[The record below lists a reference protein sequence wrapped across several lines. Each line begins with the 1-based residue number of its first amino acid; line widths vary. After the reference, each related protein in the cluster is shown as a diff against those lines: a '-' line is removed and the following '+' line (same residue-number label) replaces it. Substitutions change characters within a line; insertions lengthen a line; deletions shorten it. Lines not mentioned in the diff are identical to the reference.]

1 MALQTVSWA
10 GNCILK
16 ELSSASPHW
25 PHLCKPMDCSRP
37 GSSLHGILQARILE
51 WLALLGLSP
60 VEICPCV
67 HQGHVHVHHC
77 GWKTATMVIN
87 GHTGR

>member
-1 MALQTVSWA
+1 
-10 GNCILK
+10 
-16 ELSSASPHW
+16 
-25 PHLCKPMDCSRP
+25 MDCSRP

-51 WLALLGLSP
+51 WVALLGLNP

>member
-25 PHLCKPMDCSRP
+25 PHLYPLREIHWVIGQALDHQNNMCIFSRCTKE
-37 GSSLHGILQARILE
+37 SLT
-51 WLALLGLSP
+51 S
-60 VEICPCV
+60 
-67 HQGHVHVHHC
+67 
-77 GWKTATMVIN
+77 
-87 GHTGR
+87 